1 MANVFF
7 SSLSRSLNLSSFY
20 DDPENEEKNM
30 ASTDDMVMDHLSD
43 EELSKMLFYITWSKN
58 RNAVVYQFVEG
69 VDLVDSVRTFWVE
82 DKGDDA
88 HRSELNEQEER
99 YFGIDFHAPEP
110 GSSDASAMFTV
121 RALQRRIEFP
131 VRLISDSEGTV
142 AAIVA
147 SPENPTAS
155 LRLDRA
161 YVQFR
166 DTSPIEVDSVK
177 VYGTNTMTGAEE
189 TFVLRNQ

>member
-1 MANVFF
+1 MASMFL

-20 DDPENEEKNM
+20 DDPANEEANM
-30 ASTDDMVMDHLSD
+30 SATDDMVMSHLSD
-43 EELSKMLFYITWSKN
+43 EEQSKMLFYITWSKN
-58 RNAVVYQFVEG
+58 RNAVVYSFEKNL
-69 VDLVDSVRTFWVE
+69 DLVDSVRTFWVE
-82 DKGDDA
+82 DKGDDT
-88 HRSELNEQEER
+88 HRSDLNEQEER
-99 YFGIDFHAPEP
+99 YFGIDFHEGAV
-110 GSSDASAMFTV
+110 FTV
-121 RALQRRIEFP
+121 RALQRRIDFP

-142 AAIVA
+142 AAIVS
-147 SPENPTAS
+147 SPENPTAT